1 MIIAWPYRGS
11 VSSFGAV
18 VARTGGQ
25 APAWV
30 EAELLARWSEPQR
43 HYHTVA
49 HLRAVLDTTDHFS
62 AYAESPDLVRLALW
76 FHDAIYDPTAYAD
89 ANEQASAILAARHLS
104 RCGVPVAGIAEV
116 VRLVRLTAGHAV
128 DPADRNGSLLADADL
143 AVLARP
149 WPSYVEY
156 TAQIRA
162 EYAHV
167 PDELFRAGRAQV
179 LRGLLGLPVLYR
191 IPELRDRWEDAAR
204 TNVGREI
211 EQLTG
216 SGA

>member
-1 MIIAWPYRGS
+1 MIIAWAYAGP
-11 VSSFGAV
+11 VTSFADA
-18 VARTGGQ
+18 VARTGGR

-49 HLRAVLDTTDHFS
+49 HLRAVLEITDHFS
-62 AYAESPDLVRLALW
+62 AYVQSPDLVRLALW

-116 VRLVRLTAGHAV
+116 ARLVRLTAGHAV
-128 DPADRNGSLLADADL
+128 DPDDRNGSLLADADL

-156 TAQIRA
+156 TTQIRA

-167 PDELFRAGRAQV
+167 PDELFRAGRARV
-179 LRGLLGLPVLYR
+179 LRGLLGLPSLYR
-191 IPELRDRWEDAAR
+191 IPELRERWEEPAR
-204 TNVGREI
+204 TNLHREL
-211 EQLTG
+211 EQLTE
-216 SGA
+216 